1 MSDYQEELPE
11 TISENVDLLE
21 ELPENISENV
31 DLLEKTLRYFFWLAI
46 PLTFVG
52 MVVLLGPVLAP
63 FIVAAASAYLG
74 DPIVDYL
81 ERWKFSRTW
90 SVSIVFVV
98 MTLIML
104 LAVLILLPLLI
115 NQVDLLRQELPR
127 FVEWFDQVVLP
138 RFYSLVGSDSSSG
151 LMETLNSAVTNNWEK
166 ISDLAATIIA
176 QATQSGLA
184 LVGWLAGL
192 FLTPVVTFYLLRDWD
207 VLIDHISDLLPRKQ
221 LPLISRLASECDEV
235 LGQFIRGQ
243 LLIMT
248 ALTVFYI
255 TGLSLMGLK
264 LALLVGIAAGLAS
277 VVPYLGALVGILVAS
292 LAAYVQFGDLIHVVI
307 ALGIFGAGQ
316 LLESLFLTPILVG
329 DRIGLHP
336 VAVIFAVV
344 AGGQLFGFVG
354 VLLAL
359 PIAAVAMVLVR
370 HAHHSYRNSV
380 FYQ

>member
-1 MSDYQEELPE
+1 MSDYREDLPDSVSEDIDLPEELPE
-11 TISENVDLLE
+11 SISQ
-21 ELPENISENV
+21 NV
-31 DLLEKTLRYFFWLAI
+31 DLLEKILRYFFWLTI
-46 PLTFVG
+46 PLILVG

-90 SVSIVFVV
+90 SVCIVFAV

-104 LAVLILLPLLI
+104 LAILILLPLLI
-115 NQVDLLRQELPR
+115 NQVDLLRQEFPR

-138 RFYSLVGSDSSSG
+138 KFYSIVGSDSSNG
-151 LMETLNSAVTNNWEK
+151 LMETLNSAVSNNWEK

-207 VLIDHISDLLPRKQ
+207 VLIEHISDLLPRKQ
-221 LPLISRLASECDEV
+221 LPLISRLARECDEV

-248 ALTVFYI
+248 ALTIFYI
-255 TGLSLMGLK
+255 AGLSIMGLK

-277 VVPYLGALVGILVAS
+277 VVPYLGAVVGILVAS